1 MDKIVGIGEYGIAEK
16 REDFIKTYALASCVA
31 VTAYNPDNHLAG
43 MIHIALPH
51 PVNEKE
57 GQRRPIYYATSGIP
71 IMIDRLRLEYGCQL
85 RDLQVKLFGGAD
97 SLRVDDY
104 FKIGQRNIKAVRET
118 LLAMNLKILDEQI
131 GGYLSRS
138 ITMSVS
144 TGQIEIKTLPI
155 NC

>member
-1 MDKIVGIGEYGIAEK
+1 M
-16 REDFIKTYALASCVA
+16 
-31 VTAYNPDNHLAG
+31 
-43 MIHIALPH
+43 
-51 PVNEKE
+51 
-57 GQRRPIYYATSGIP
+57 
-71 IMIDRLRLEYGCQL
+71 QL

-97 SLRVDDY
+97 SLRADDY

-118 LLAMNLKILDEQI
+118 LLGMNLKILDEQI